1 MKTSD
6 YKSFNYL
13 ENGEILFSEY
23 ETIKSAKTL
32 DSGSYRVD
40 YIGYPHYKVIL
51 KLDKNIESSKTYMYP
66 EKQQLDELFES
77 FFNSENLK
85 KIESLG
91 FCHKFGVLLY
101 GKEGTGK
108 SSIIKHYSDLAIKE
122 HNALVF
128 HMVFNGT
135 EFSQCWNF
143 IQAVR
148 DIQDNPIIV
157 VFDEF
162 DQQMEKNEAFLKTVI
177 DGNMSISNCI
187 FFAATNY
194 IDRIPTAMSERPS
207 RFKYSINIK
216 GIESQADVKEV
227 IQYFLKDMIND
238 KEINSIAKELVGET
252 LDVIKNHCVDK
263 IMNLQHYGK
272 NRKKIGLIK

>member
-1 MKTSD
+1 M
-6 YKSFNYL
+6 
-13 ENGEILFSEY
+13 ENGEVVFSEY
-23 ETIKSAKTL
+23 QTIKSEQKL

-40 YIGYPHYKVIL
+40 YLGYPQNRVL
-51 KLDKNIESSKTYMYP
+51 LQMDKNMESSKTYMYP
-66 EKQQLDELFES
+66 EKEQLDSLFDS
-77 FFNSENLK
+77 FFNETNLK

-108 SSIIKHYSDLAIKE
+108 TSIIKHYCEKAINE

-128 HMVFNGT
+128 HMVYKGY

-143 IQAVR
+143 IQSIR
-148 DIQDNPIIV
+148 DIQDNPIIII
-157 VFDEF
+157 FDEF

-194 IDRIPTAMSERPS
+194 IDRIPSAMKDRPS
-207 RFKYSINIK
+207 RFKYSINI
-216 GIESQADVKEV
+216 GGMESQADVKDV
-227 IQYFLKDMIND
+227 INYFLND
-238 KEINSIAKELVGET
+238 LMTQKEINTMAKDLVGET
-252 LDVIKNHCVDK
+252 LDVIKNRCVDK

-272 NRKKIGLIK
+272 DKSKIGLIK